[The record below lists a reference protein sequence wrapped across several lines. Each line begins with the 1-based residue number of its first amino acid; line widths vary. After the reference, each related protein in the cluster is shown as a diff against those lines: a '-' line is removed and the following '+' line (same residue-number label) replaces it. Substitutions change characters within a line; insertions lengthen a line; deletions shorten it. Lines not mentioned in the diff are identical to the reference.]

1 MVHNMKEIN
10 NILHCILLGALACGV
25 VDLGAAA
32 AGGIRSMRTLRVSV
46 SPESSSW
53 GTTKNIPWPN
63 AGAHVDSAL
72 LITGEVMRTRS

>member
-1 MVHNMKEIN
+1 MKEIKHL
-10 NILHCILLGALACGV
+10 LHCILLGALAYV
-25 VDLGAAA
+25 VDLGATA

-46 SPESSSW
+46 SPEGSSS

-72 LITGEVMRTRS
+72 LITCEVMRTRS